1 MLLAQGFAMVDAIP
15 LVAAVLAALD
25 AAVVPALVQAVLMLE
40 HKDAV
45 AVLDLALGSALDAPR
60 VLPLV
65 LADAME
71 HAVGL
76 VGSPVVHQVA
86 TGLAVVAQDAVH
98 AEELAMVAIAVQAVV
113 LLLVVAA
120 AQVARP
126 VVDAVVATAVKD
138 AVVVVNLRAAVHA
151 GLLLS
156 NFYI

>member
-1 MLLAQGFAMVDAIP
+1 MLLAQGFAMADAIR
-15 LVAAVLAALD
+15 LVAAVLD
-25 AAVVPALVQAVLMLE
+25 VQDVAVVPVLAQAVLMLE
-40 HKDAV
+40 HKDV
-45 AVLDLALGSALDAPR
+45 VVVLDLVPDNAQDVPR

-98 AEELAMVAIAVQAVV
+98 AEELAMGAIAVQAVV
-113 LLLVVAA
+113 LLLAV
-120 AQVARP
+120 
-126 VVDAVVATAVKD
+126 AVVLVALLAADVLVVMAARD

-151 GLLLS
+151 GLLLN